1 MSHQNLRNHYR
12 YIPMWHFIT
21 SLAIIAVLIGS
32 IVNLSNSTLENLY
45 SASLIFVIALILS
58 SFFWYARWF
67 ALRVQD
73 RAIRAEET
81 LRHFILTGKPL
92 DSRLRMGQ
100 IIALR
105 FAAVIMSAGASSS
118 ITAFFTWFASRECSN
133 SNPSPA
139 SSFKIYFPF
148 SGPANTIAGFVPKKP
163 GVPETS
169 ELFSRRN

>member
-32 IVNLSNSTLENLY
+32 IVNLSKSTLENLY

-105 FAAVIMSAGASSS
+105 FASDIEFPELASKAAEKGLRSKM
-118 ITAFFTWFASRECSN
+118 I
-133 SNPSPA
+133 
-139 SSFKIYFPF
+139 
-148 SGPANTIAGFVPKKP
+148 KKMIKDWKP
-163 GVPETS
+163 DNYRV
-169 ELFSRRN
+169 